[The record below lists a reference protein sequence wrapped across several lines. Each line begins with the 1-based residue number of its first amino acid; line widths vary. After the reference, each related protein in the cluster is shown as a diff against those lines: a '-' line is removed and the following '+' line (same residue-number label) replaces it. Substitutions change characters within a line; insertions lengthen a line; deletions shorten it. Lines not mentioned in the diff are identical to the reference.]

1 MWAKIRDPIWVATKL
16 LCCVPILQSFCFAAI
31 LLLIDRRDD
40 YQLLQWILSFKQ
52 FQFWTT
58 GMLNLLYVAAAYSF
72 CVNVRRPDSVEE
84 CGGSLGDGDDEAG
97 LLAVYGSWLW
107 LWLLLASWLLQLAL
121 LWVALGLLYFSHP
134 KVSQ

>member
-1 MWAKIRDPIWVATKL
+1 MVSPTKSWRHGE
-16 LCCVPILQSFCFAAI
+16 CHCGEVGFAV
-31 LLLIDRRDD
+31 
-40 YQLLQWILSFKQ
+40 
-52 FQFWTT
+52 
-58 GMLNLLYVAAAYSF
+58 NL
-72 CVNVRRPDSVEE
+72 PDSVEE